1 MKSMSNTEDIVNNF
15 LNKKEQTTFEQIK
28 NSIKISKKLKKIIK
42 IQLIQQNIM
51 NKFWINV

>member
-1 MKSMSNTEDIVNNF
+1 MSNTEDIVNNF